1 MRHPNYG
8 HLEIFLLKFDMKSS
22 ISIVSSSEA
31 KTCLLIVHVIEE
43 RATISTEIQRP
54 AHSVQNIARMMLVL
68 LNLPYLLETNCICL
82 VLSTCFFPQL
92 KLFNDSLSKSRFH
105 NKCSFKGYR
114 CRASKILYLGSCLST
129 KDIQRLRT
137 NKRGSHFRKRAS
149 AAFSKESETPCS
161 STNIL
166 LC

>member
-1 MRHPNYG
+1 MPPVSKPDRFRIQG
-8 HLEIFLLKFDMKSS
+8 LSHLQFVRDW
-22 ISIVSSSEA
+22 
-31 KTCLLIVHVIEE
+31 
-43 RATISTEIQRP
+43 P
-54 AHSVQNIARMMLVL
+54 AHVPHKYQSATPFSRRVIIACHEILTSAKGNGNSRQKFRANL
-68 LNLPYLLETNCICL
+68 LQTNCIRL